1 MKIPFPSRGMKRLLA
16 VVIPLLLVALVI
28 YLSSGRDPAG
38 TTGHPQ
44 KKGREVVASP
54 QAAFQQWLSSKSEIR
69 NKEIPQGLAL
79 AQARRDYMVALIR
92 KNPQQAIAESISY
105 GQWADL
111 PPEIQPWVEKPFSL
125 IGNYDFYPVC
135 APPGTQL
142 PPDAPEYVARLN
154 LQDGTSLEAYVYGK
168 RQELM
173 SKRGL
178 PVQGIMLGG
187 VAAIMDGVFQKVELS
202 PAITAQ
208 FQPAENGL
216 ETSSVTGQPVGA
228 SAIHAL
234 AGGQIF
240 TFADEEEFQKTEDT
254 LARLDALPGPVAA
267 SSALFLPKSAD
278 GSGVIDLTKIEG
290 FAGQASSVWTETK
303 KRLFLIRINFTD
315 NTTVPVTQAAAST
328 ELNGPTSDR
337 IREMSYGK
345 TWIEATV
352 SANVYTMPQTEAYYS
367 VTSPDRNNL
376 LLRDARNTFRN
387 TKSGGDAAINIGA
400 VDNGST
406 SDGGANGLG
415 NYDIVGIY
423 FTSIGMG
430 SGGVTYAGL
439 AGGSNLWV
447 QDTNTTDLYT
457 HELGHN
463 YGLGHASFWQTSDG
477 SVVGAGSSEEYGDIY
492 DVMGDGQM
500 PLAHYQPQAKA
511 KLNWLT
517 SSEWASASGSNTYR
531 IYRVDDANTTTGSL
545 RGVRVTKVATSG
557 LEQYYWI
564 GYRPSYAGNAHLQR
578 GAYLTWQRVSQ
589 TRCWL
594 LDTTPATSG
603 VKEDAPIDM
612 GRTYADTAANVYIT
626 PVADGGTGSQRYL
639 DVRVNIGPFPGN
651 AAPTAGSISG
661 PSTLAARTSGTFSI
675 TATDSNSDT
684 LAYNWNAGDGSV
696 NDNAATITYGWATA
710 GTYTLTA
717 TISDM
722 KGGTATV
729 TKTVTVT
736 DPALTFTSR
745 TSGTTNGLNAIANNG
760 TTAVAVGDGVTI
772 RTSTDGITWTA
783 RSISGSN
790 AYFYGISWDGSKFV
804 AVGTDYNFTISNWT
818 GVIYTSADG
827 TTWTRRYLGTTAGTE
842 LYGVA
847 PNGSGGSVAVGHGG
861 TILRTTDGISWSPV
875 SVNTLTASH
884 YLEGVAWNGSVYAL
898 VGYTFFNSN
907 NANGGL
913 QLYTSP
919 DGTTWT
925 DRSAGAGLLSWQDFR
940 KIHWLN
946 DRFVASGFYSGIRV
960 STDNG
965 QTFTTTRTHR
975 ENTPAMAYGDGIYF
989 TTGVDQ
995 DNNDTPLDVLSMN
1008 GVTWFSQAAPTTSA
1022 RNGATFFKHTFITVG
1037 ANGSIWQS
1045 GSTIPPDTFAAWQY
1059 SNFTNGGTNAFDTS
1073 DPDKDGLNN
1082 FLEYAL
1088 ARDPNTASGANG
1100 SPANGTA
1107 LVSSGSVKLA
1117 LDLPEPARSDVTYTV
1132 QSNATLA
1139 GAWTTIAQKTG
1150 TASWTW
1156 LGGGT
1161 SQIALGSASGG
1172 RIFTTIGQPTST
1184 VGETKYFLRLQVS
1197 P

>member
-1 MKIPFPSRGMKRLLA
+1 MKTPFPSRGMKRLLT
-16 VVIPLLLVALVI
+16 VVIPLLLLALVI

-38 TTGHPQ
+38 TAGHPQ
-44 KKGREVVASP
+44 KKDREVVASP
-54 QAAFQQWLSSKSEIR
+54 QAAFQQWLSGKSEIR
-69 NKEIPQGLAL
+69 NKQIPQGQAL
-79 AQARRDYMVALIR
+79 AQARRDYMMALIR

-105 GQWADL
+105 EQWAEL
-111 PPEIQPWVEKPFSL
+111 PPEVQPWVEKPFSL

-135 APPGTQL
+135 APPGTHL

-173 SKRGL
+173 SKRSL

-202 PAITAQ
+202 PAITSQ
-208 FQPAENGL
+208 FQPAQNGL

-240 TFADEEEFQKTEDT
+240 TFANEEEFQKTEDT

-267 SSALFLPKSAD
+267 SSALFLPKSSD
-278 GSGVIDLTKIEG
+278 GAGIIDLTKIEG

-303 KRLFLIRINFTD
+303 KKLFLIRINFTD

-352 SANVYTMPQTEAYYS
+352 SANVYTMPQTDAYYS
-367 VTSPDRNNL
+367 VSSPDRNNL

-423 FTSIGMG
+423 FTNIGMS

-477 SVVGAGSSEEYGDIY
+477 SVAGTGTSEEYGDIY
-492 DVMGDGQM
+492 DVMGDGSM
-500 PLAHYQPQAKA
+500 PPAHYQPQAKA

-517 SSEWASASGSNTYR
+517 SSEWVSASGSNTYR

-564 GYRPSYAGNAHLQR
+564 GYRPAYSGNAHLQR

-612 GRTYADTAANVYIT
+612 GRTYADAAANVYIT
-626 PVADGGTGSQRYL
+626 PLADGGTSSQRYL

-651 AAPTAGSISG
+651 AAPTAGSITG
-661 PSTLAARTSGTFSI
+661 PSTLTARTSGTFSI
-675 TATDSNSDT
+675 SATDSNGDT

-710 GTYTLTA
+710 GNYTLTA

-722 KGGTATV
+722 KGGTVTV
-729 TKTVTVT
+729 TKIVTVT

-745 TSGTTNGLNAIANNG
+745 TSSTTNGLNAIANNG
-760 TTAVAVGDGVTI
+760 TTAVAVGDGGTI
-772 RTSTDGITWTA
+772 RSSIDGITWSTRTVPEFA
-783 RSISGSN
+783 SN
-790 AYFYGISWDGSKFV
+790 IYFQDITWDGSKFI
-804 AVGTDYNFTISNWT
+804 AVGTDYNFTINGWVS
-818 GVIYTSADG
+818 VIYTSSDGATWTRRLLGTTSGTELRAVSYGSSHYIAVGDSGTVLRSTDG
-827 TTWTRRYLGTTAGTE
+827 TTWNTITISGITT
-842 LYGVA
+842 
-847 PNGSGGSVAVGHGG
+847 SQSF
-861 TILRTTDGISWSPV
+861 
-875 SVNTLTASH
+875 
-884 YLEGVAWNGSVYAL
+884 EGVAWNGSLYVIT
-898 VGYTFFNSN
+898 GYTGS
-907 NANGGL
+907 NGGVKVFS
-913 QLYTSP
+913 SP
-919 DGTTWT
+919 DGSTWT
-925 DRSAGAGLLSWQDFR
+925 DRSTGAGVDTWQDLR
-940 KIHWLN
+940 KIKWLN
-946 DRFVASGFYSGIRV
+946 DRFIASGWYSGLRTSI
-960 STDNG
+960 DNG
-965 QTFTTTRTHR
+965 QTFTTTRIHR
-975 ENTPAMAYGDGIYF
+975 EENPAMAYGDGIYF
-989 TTGVDQ
+989 TAGIDQ
-995 DNNDTPLDVLSMN
+995 DNSNADIDVLSMN
-1008 GVTWFSQAAPTTSA
+1008 GVSWFSQAAPTTDN
-1022 RNGATFFKHTFITVG
+1022 RNSATFFKHTFITVG

-1059 SNFTNGGTNAFDTS
+1059 SNFTNGGTNALDTA

-1100 SPANGTA
+1100 APANGSA
-1107 LVSSGSVKLA
+1107 LISSGSVKLA
-1117 LDLPEPARSDVTYTV
+1117 LDLPEPARSDVTYTI
-1132 QSNATLA
+1132 QSSTTLA
-1139 GAWTTIAQKTG
+1139 GAWTNIAQKTG

-1172 RIFTTIGQPTST
+1172 RISTTIGQPIST
-1184 VGETKYFLRLQVS
+1184 IGQTKYFLRLQVA